1 MATLR
6 IIVIDNSSC
15 RMWLSC
21 LTIKFNY
28 KFMKKKRM
36 LYLFRTRV
44 YGKIWKIMKLCV
56 IFVMFFVFAVSAR
69 SLGQKQIVTLEL
81 TNVSLY
87 ELFDAIHKQT
97 GLRFLYNAEQMKAV
111 PSVDVS
117 VKNKKVCDVLTDVL
131 AGTPLTTVFD
141 KDLVMLVKRTEA
153 PQQKAKEIKIVGKV
167 TDTQKQPIPGGD
179 SGC

>member
-1 MATLR
+1 
-6 IIVIDNSSC
+6 
-15 RMWLSC
+15 
-21 LTIKFNY
+21 
-28 KFMKKKRM
+28 M